1 MSDIGSDI
9 PPAALT
15 IRSLSAPQAHIER
28 ALPAVSD
35 VGVLETDDQR
45 AEFRQREPERNLPP
59 EHTAFGAITVGPD
72 RPLAGDNEH
81 DTRFIGLSLLQ
92 EAQQCRVGSALRH
105 AMQIDPISD
114 RLAAAGDAPA
124 QSPAEW

>member
-1 MSDIGSDI
+1 MAARFSTRSKSSFADKPRAVLNGRSCETGRALARRASEGPMSDIGSDI

-35 VGVLETDDQR
+35 VGVLEPDDQR

-59 EHTAFGAITVGPD
+59 EHTAFGAI
-72 RPLAGDNEH
+72 
-81 DTRFIGLSLLQ
+81 
-92 EAQQCRVGSALRH
+92 
-105 AMQIDPISD
+105 
-114 RLAAAGDAPA
+114 
-124 QSPAEW
+124 